1 MSVEQ
6 LLREADPGPAGILD
20 EGGKREIRRAALTA
34 VCVPGYQVPF
44 GSREMPVARGWGSG
58 GLQVTLSVI
67 GAEDTLKVIDQGDD
81 AGVNAANLRRMIAS
95 SIGCADTADS
105 REATVVQ
112 TRHRV
117 PEERLRDD
125 QVLVY
130 QVPVPEPLRGVQRS
144 VTECARM
151 HAEADYSAIWVSLY
165 EDLVRNGMIT
175 RTTGYPVLVGGRYVM
190 ATTPIP
196 RWDVP
201 RLHQSAQLNLFGAG
215 REKRIYAVPP
225 YTEVRPLVFD
235 DVPFEVEHT
244 QGAVCRRCGS
254 TDTYLV
260 PAGDRFACSDTEW
273 CGRVRAGDADVAA
286 HRNRA
291 PLHLVPASGP
301 RAAAGVVDNSGLEPG
316 RADQNCQGGVA
327 GFLWGCPP
335 GREGDAQGGVGTP
348 AGLGSGGAGLEW
360 ALRVDGLGK
369 LYGPGGAAAVAGT
382 GPDHDTAVSPSTG
395 AVVAAWDVSFDVA
408 PGEALGLIGESGSG
422 KSTVLRCVI
431 GDEPA
436 SAGSVRLA
444 AVGQGRTDLL
454 RLPGPDRRRLRVDT
468 MAVVHQN
475 AADGLDL
482 RVSAGGNIA
491 ERLTAAG
498 WRGYHAIRRRAAE
511 LLDRV
516 EVPLS
521 RMDDPVRTFSGGMRQ
536 RVQIAKALATEP
548 PVLLLDEPTTG
559 LDASVAA
566 GVLDLLR
573 GLLAERD
580 IAAVV
585 VSHDFAVIEALTE
598 RTCVLRLG
606 RVVERGLTDQLFID
620 PHHPYTQRLVAA
632 ARR

>member
-1 MSVEQ
+1 MTSTLDT
-6 LLREADPGPAGILD
+6 LLTEREKDLHLGILD
-20 EGGKREIRRAALTA
+20 EGAKREIRRATLTA

-58 GLQVTLSVI
+58 GLQVTLGVI
-67 GAEDTLKVIDQGDD
+67 GADDTVKVIDQGDD
-81 AGVNAANLRRMIAS
+81 AGVNATNLRRMIAATT
-95 SIGCADTADS
+95 GCAGTADT
-105 REATVVQ
+105 REATIVQ

-117 PEERLRDD
+117 PEERLREG
-125 QVLVY
+125 QVLVL
-130 QVPVPEPLRGVQRS
+130 QVPVPEPLRGVEKS
-144 VTECARM
+144 VVECARM
-151 HAEADYSAIWVSLY
+151 HAEGDYSAMWVSLY

-175 RTTGYPVLVGGRYVM
+175 RTTGYPVLVGGRYVL

-201 RLHQSAQLNLFGAG
+201 RLHESEHLSLFGAG
-215 REKRIYAVPP
+215 REKRIYAIPP
-225 YTEVRPLVFD
+225 HTDVRPLTFD
-235 DVPFEVEHT
+235 DVPFEVEHAP
-244 QGAVCRRCGS
+244 GARCVLCGS
-254 TDTYLV
+254 DDVFLV
-260 PAGDRFACSDTEW
+260 EAGTTGAYACSDTEW
-273 CGRVRAGDADVAA
+273 CARVREGDADTEA
-286 HRNRA
+286 HHARA
-291 PLHLVPASGP
+291 PLHLLPDPSARLRAPATTTA
-301 RAAAGVVDNSGLEPG
+301 RPG
-316 RADQNCQGGVA
+316 RPRPV
-327 GFLWGCPP
+327 LP
-335 GREGDAQGGVGTP
+335 EGQD
-348 AGLGSGGAGLEW
+348 W

-369 LYGPGGAAAVAGT
+369 VFGPGAADAVPGT
-382 GPDHDTAVSPSTG
+382 GPEHGTAISPATG
-395 AVVAAWDVSFDVA
+395 AIVAAWDVSFDVA
-408 PGEALGLIGESGSG
+408 PGEALGVIGESGSG
-422 KSTVLRCVI
+422 KSTVLGCVI
-431 GDEPA
+431 GDEQA
-436 SAGSVRLA
+436 TTGAVRLA
-444 AVGQGRTDLL
+444 ALDQGRTDLL
-454 RLPGPDRRRLRVDT
+454 TLPGDARRRLRVDS

-475 AADGLDL
+475 PAAGLDL
-482 RVSAGGNIA
+482 RVTAGGNIA

-498 WRGYHAIRRRAAE
+498 WRSYHDIRRRAAE

-585 VSHDFAVIEALTE
+585 VSHDFAVIEALTD
-598 RTCVLRLG
+598 RTLVMQLG
-606 RVVERGLTDQLFID
+606 RVVERGLTDQLFHD